1 MKILIATGIFPPD
14 IGGPAK
20 YAKALFEELSK
31 EGHNVKIVA
40 YRLEKKLPFGV
51 RQILYFVRIFF
62 AAFRANSI
70 IALDTVS
77 VGFPAVVASFVLG
90 KKIVIRTGG
99 DFLWESY
106 LERTR
111 QELPLPAFYKI
122 TPKLSFKEK
131 VIARIH
137 QFVLSYTDY
146 IVFSTAWQRD
156 IWTGFYNVLP
166 EKIRIIENCYSE
178 KKQSNIPSEKVFL
191 GSARN
196 IVMKNLGVVEEA
208 FLLAKQKV
216 PDIELDL
223 KPYGGEEY
231 ERRLRDCYAVVIVSL
246 GDISPNTIMEAI
258 SFNKPFILTKYNG
271 LQNRLGDYPF
281 IVDPHDIKGVAKA
294 FVDLSNEVEYRK
306 AIEAVKKISFVHTYG
321 QIAKEF
327 LQILKNNK

>member
-77 VGFPAVVASFVLG
+77 VGFPA
-90 KKIVIRTGG
+90 
-99 DFLWESY
+99 
-106 LERTR
+106 
-111 QELPLPAFYKI
+111 FYKI
-122 TPKLSFKEK
+122 MPKLSFKEK

-306 AIEAVKKISFVHTYG
+306 AIEAVKKISFVHTHC

-327 LQILKNNK
+327 LQILNNNK